1 LRLKGVF
8 IKIVFSDKKNGKTA
22 QLEVP
27 KDSEPMLLGKK
38 MGETLEGAIVG
49 LDGYV
54 LKITGLSDKTG
65 APSRREIEFS
75 QKAFVLLS
83 GGPGIRNSKKGRR
96 IRRLIRGNTI
106 SVDTEQIN
114 TVIEQYGA
122 KGVDEIFPKKA
133 PKEEEKKSE

>member
-114 TVIEQYGA
+114 TVIEQYGS
-122 KGVDEIFPKKA
+122 KGADEIFPKKA
-133 PKEEEKKSE
+133 PKEEKKSE

>member
-1 LRLKGVF
+1 
-8 IKIVFSDKKNGKTA
+8 
-22 QLEVP
+22 
-27 KDSEPMLLGKK
+27 MLIGKK
-38 MGETLEGAIVG
+38 MGDTVEGSIVG
-49 LDGYV
+49 LDGYT

-114 TVIEQYGA
+114 TVIEQYGS
-122 KGVDEIFPKKA
+122 KGDEIFPKKA
-133 PKEEEKKSE
+133 PKEEKKSE